1 MILYAFEI
9 IKQYTTAAKN
19 LNKSNKKRKQ
29 KQDTQKTAQE
39 LEKEK
44 EKKFKNHFKMADGS
58 NYRLKSPDNSLYR
71 L

>member
-9 IKQYTTAAKN
+9 IKQYTTAAKK

-29 KQDTQKTAQE
+29 KQDTQKTVQE

-44 EKKFKNHFKMADGS
+44 E
-58 NYRLKSPDNSLYR
+58 
-71 L
+71 

>member
-1 MILYAFEI
+1 MIYAFEI

-44 EKKFKNHFKMADGS
+44 EKN
-58 NYRLKSPDNSLYR
+58 LKTILKWQTV
-71 L
+71 LIIA